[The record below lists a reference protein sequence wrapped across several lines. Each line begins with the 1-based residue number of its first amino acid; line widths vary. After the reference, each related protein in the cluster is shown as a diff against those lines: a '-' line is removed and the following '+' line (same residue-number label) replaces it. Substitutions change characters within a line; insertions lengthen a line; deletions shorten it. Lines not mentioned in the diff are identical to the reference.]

1 MLAPFVVAVML
12 LSARPQGQH
21 ARFVTRQKPPL
32 RLLAAKFYSVAKR
45 KLRKA
50 SVKSAFCGQPGS
62 GVDVRIARRKWDQVR
77 RLPRDRDPR
86 VDAEIGPDVHEFA
99 RGEHAPAA
107 LSVELLGGDDD
118 RGCGFQRG
126 HMHR

>member
-1 MLAPFVVAVML
+1 MLAPFDVAVML

-21 ARFVTRQKPPL
+21 ARFVTRQKLPL
-32 RLLAAKFYSVAKR
+32 QLLVTKFYSVAER

-50 SVKSAFCGQPGS
+50 SVKSAFHGRPGS
-62 GVDVRIARRKWDQVR
+62 GIDVRIARRKWDQVR

-86 VDAEIGPDVHEFA
+86 VDAEIGLDLHEFA
-99 RGEHAPAA
+99 GGEHAPAA

-118 RGCGFQRG
+118 
-126 HMHR
+126 